1 MELLLR
7 VYRDDGLWKKID
19 IISGVL
25 CHKQVWRAGTSDYIP
40 EYLWEV
46 FIDIEFIGYYND

>member
-7 VYRDDGLWKKID
+7 VYRDDGLWEKID

-25 CHKQVWRAGTSDYIP
+25 SLPLYNHGCYDSLPLYNHGFYD
-40 EYLWEV
+40 
-46 FIDIEFIGYYND
+46 FIFSKVESHQM